1 MEEKLTLWISRLER
15 LSAWSAGALVV
26 VNVGDILMGIFF
38 RYVLHS
44 SVIWT
49 EEVARFS
56 LVWLVMLGACGAL
69 YHGDHMSI
77 DFIVPHLPSSVQW
90 FLGWIKRIITVA
102 MLLLMTWLGL
112 VNAWG
117 TWHMRTMALDIPK
130 TIPLLSIPVGLFM
143 LLLIYVF
150 MERLNSIRGRR
161 VE

>member
-44 SVIWT
+44 SIIWT
-49 EEVARFS
+49 AEVARFS
-56 LVWLVMLGACGAL
+56 LVWLVLLGACGAL

-77 DFIVPHLPSSVQW
+77 DFVVPHLPPGLQW
-90 FLGWIKRIITVA
+90 FLGWIKRIITVG
-102 MLLLMTWLGL
+102 MLLLMIWLGF

-117 TWHMRTMALDIPK
+117 TWHMRTMALGIPK
-130 TIPLLSIPVGLFM
+130 TIPLLSIPIGLLM
-143 LLLIYVF
+143 LLLIYIL
-150 MERLNSIRGRR
+150 MELLRSVQRR
-161 VE
+161 SVK